1 MSIVNLNSSQENEKS
16 ILWQGMFNSYIV
28 NIVWIF
34 LDPEQDCINN
44 YGSPPNFADDIQQV
58 LVQK

>member
-1 MSIVNLNSSQENEKS
+1 MRDWFGRCKNDHGGSEGSLD
-16 ILWQGMFNSYIV
+16 
-28 NIVWIF
+28 

>member
-1 MSIVNLNSSQENEKS
+1 MKV
-16 ILWQGMFNSYIV
+16 LWIY
-28 NIVWIF
+28 